1 MHKFWLTL
9 LGLPVLLVA
18 CSRVDLAYRNLD
30 WLIPWKLDDYLALD
44 GQQRAWLKPRLQQH
58 LSWHCSLELPRY
70 LIWLRDNQALLNDP
84 DPQRLDEQ
92 LDEFEQA
99 LQRIAVQ
106 ITPHTTELLRGL
118 NPRQVEHLFATL
130 DEQNAELRD
139 TFLTPPPAEQIRLRV
154 ERMNERLE
162 PWLGTL
168 NAPQRQSVE
177 AWANRLG
184 AQNAVWLDN
193 RLTWQQAL
201 RETLD
206 ARRSDSFAPR
216 LEALLQAREHFYTE
230 AYRASHAAN
239 REALVQLFVALIRQA
254 DSDQLARADNRLNAL
269 HDDLAAQRC
278 QADESVASAD

>member
-84 DPQRLDEQ
+84 DPQHLDEQ

-118 NPRQVEHLFATL
+118 DPRQVEHLFATL

-139 TFLTPPPAEQIRLRV
+139 TFLAPSLTEQITLRM

-162 PWLGTL
+162 PWFGSL
-168 NAPQRQSVE
+168 NARQRQSVK

-184 AQNAVWLDN
+184 AQNVVWLEN
-193 RLTWQQAL
+193 RQAWQQAL

-216 LEALLQAREHFYTE
+216 MAALLQERERFYTE
-230 AYRASHAAN
+230 AYRASHATN
-239 REALVQLFVALIRQA
+239 REALVQLLVDLIREA
-254 DSDQLARADNRLNAL
+254 EPDQLARADSRLAAL

-278 QADESVASAD
+278 RTDESVASAG